1 MKENGSRKAQGT
13 FSFLRSMKLRLF
25 ACLLLTGIIPVF
37 IMGDFMTRSNL
48 KEFGQGAAHKALV
61 RDVFTLELILFL
73 VIILISVLLTVI
85 LVRPVDRLRQDITER
100 GMGHTDQDVSG
111 AGYTETQ
118 EIAEEFNAL
127 TGRLDD
133 MDRSRLE
140 FVSNV
145 SHELKTPMASMKV
158 LADSLLLQEDV
169 PPEVYREFLEDID
182 EEIDRENDLIQE
194 LLGLT
199 RIEQKAAPMNIT
211 AVDIN
216 ALAERIL
223 KRVRPLAQKRDIELT
238 LLSEREVT
246 AYVDE
251 VKMTMIISNLVDNA
265 VKYNK
270 DHGRVDVIV
279 DSDHKMFTVAVR
291 DTGSGIPAE
300 ELPYIYERFYRV
312 DKSRSR
318 EVGGTGLGLAIVKS
332 AVVMHRGT
340 ISVVSRENEGST
352 FTVSIPLS
360 YKQRTA
366 V

>member
-1 MKENGSRKAQGT
+1 MKENSTEKRQGA

-25 ACLLLTGIIPVF
+25 VCLLLTGIIPVF
-37 IMGDFMTRSNL
+37 VMGEIMIRSNL
-48 KEFGQGAAHKALV
+48 KEFGQGIVHKAFV
-61 RDVFTLELILFL
+61 RDTFTLELILFL
-73 VIILISVLLTVI
+73 VVILISVLLTAI
-85 LVRPVDRLRQDITER
+85 LARPVERLKEAVTER
-100 GMGHTDQDVSG
+100 SLGHTDQDVSG
-111 AGYTETQ
+111 SGYLETEQ
-118 EIAEEFNAL
+118 IAEEFNTL

-169 PPEVYREFLEDID
+169 PPEMYREFLEDID

-199 RIEQKAAPMNIT
+199 KIEQKAAPMNIT
-211 AVDIN
+211 AVNIN

-238 LLSEREVT
+238 LLSERDVT

-251 VKMTMIISNLVDNA
+251 VKMTMIITNLVDNA

-270 DHGRVDVIV
+270 DHGRVDVTV
-279 DSDHKMFTVAVR
+279 DSDHKMFTVAVS

-300 ELPYIYERFYRV
+300 ALPYIYERFYRV

-332 AVVMHRGT
+332 AVVLHRGT
-340 ISVVSRENEGST
+340 ISVVSKENEGST